1 MEGNLQKLKRNR
13 SLLVIFL
20 AGFLFNSF
28 SLFAQTPS
36 VVRNIRLP
44 LWAELDA
51 YPGLFPID
59 EESAEEMEAESS
71 FGNAG
76 NSGYDENT
84 GNVENTEKEKGVFDF
99 PISQMHKIAPFII
112 GGMVYGWNFVYVPL
126 DKARGVE
133 EYLEVTEIVS
143 SDVIKGG
150 IKYVSPWISDGNLN
164 CWAEYSRTDSQVQNY
179 NLWASIKNPVIG
191 GIGYA
196 SVEKGFEGIEEAA
209 REALKD
215 AIRNYYRKT
224 IKNKP
229 KEINGAVLIRSF
241 PTLGISSGRYVINL
255 DFFLECGKIIEYS
268 VY

>member
-1 MEGNLQKLKRNR
+1 MERYVQKINQKIKRR
-13 SLLVIFL
+13 
-20 AGFLFNSF
+20 FLFAGLGLLF
-28 SLFAQTPS
+28 IFQLFAQTPS
-36 VVRNIRLP
+36 VIRNIRLP

-51 YPGLFPID
+51 YPGLVPFD
-59 EESAEEMEAESS
+59 EENEGEKSS
-71 FGNAG
+71 QIEGQ
-76 NSGYDENT
+76 
-84 GNVENTEKEKGVFDF
+84 FDY
-99 PISQMHKIAPFII
+99 PVKQMHKIAPFII
-112 GGMVYGWNFVYVPL
+112 SGMVYGWNFVYVPL

-150 IKYVSPWISDGNLN
+150 ISYLSPWISENNLN
-164 CWAEYSRTDSQVQNY
+164 CWVEYSRTDSQVQNY
-179 NLWASIKNPVIG
+179 NLWSSIKNPVIG

-215 AIRNYYRKT
+215 AIRSYYRKT

>member
-1 MEGNLQKLKRNR
+1 M
-13 SLLVIFL
+13 IFAL
-20 AGFLFNSF
+20 AFTAS

-51 YPGLFPID
+51 YPGLELSAD
-59 EESAEEMEAESS
+59 E
-71 FGNAG
+71 
-76 NSGYDENT
+76 NSGQ
-84 GNVENTEKEKGVFDF
+84 FDF
-99 PISQMHKIAPFII
+99 PVSQMRRIAPFII
-112 GGMVYGWNFVYVPL
+112 SGMVYGWNFVYVPY

-150 IKYVSPWISDGNLN
+150 IKYTSPWISDNNLN
-164 CWAEYSRTDSQVQNY
+164 CWVEYVRTDSQVQTY
-179 NLWASIKNPVIG
+179 NLWKSIQNPVIG

-215 AIRNYYRKT
+215 AIRNYYRKV

-229 KEINGAVLIRSF
+229 KEINGSVLIRDF
-241 PTLGISSGRYVINL
+241 PTLGITSGRYVINL
-255 DFFLECGKIIEYS
+255 DFFLECGRIVEYS

>member
-1 MEGNLQKLKRNR
+1 MEKHLQKLK
-13 SLLVIFL
+13 LYIFL
-20 AGFLFNSF
+20 ILFAGGMLY
-28 SLFAQTPS
+28 AQTPS

-51 YPGLFPID
+51 YPGLFPVD
-59 EESAEEMEAESS
+59 EETDGQS
-71 FGNAG
+71 
-76 NSGYDENT
+76 ENQNEVRNE
-84 GNVENTEKEKGVFDF
+84 GQYDF
-99 PISQMHKIAPFII
+99 PVKQIRKIAPFII
-112 GGMVYGWNFVYVPL
+112 SGMVYGWNFVYVPY

-133 EYLEVTEIVS
+133 EYLEVTEVVS
-143 SDVIKGG
+143 SEVIKGG
-150 IKYVSPWISDGNLN
+150 ITYVSPWISDNNLN
-164 CWAEYSRTDSQVQNY
+164 CWVEYSRTDSQVQNY
-179 NLWASIKNPVIG
+179 QLWSSIQNPVIG

-229 KEINGAVLIRSF
+229 KEINGAVLVRDF

-255 DFFLECGKIIEYS
+255 DFFLECGKIVEYS

>member
-1 MEGNLQKLKRNR
+1 MERHLQTLKKL
-13 SLLVIFL
+13 IFAL
-20 AGFLFNSF
+20 AFTAS

-51 YPGLFPID
+51 YPGLELSAD
-59 EESAEEMEAESS
+59 E
-71 FGNAG
+71 
-76 NSGYDENT
+76 NSGQ
-84 GNVENTEKEKGVFDF
+84 FDF
-99 PISQMHKIAPFII
+99 PVSQMRRIAPFII
-112 GGMVYGWNFVYVPL
+112 SGMVYGWNFVYVPY

-150 IKYVSPWISDGNLN
+150 IKYTSPWISDNNLN
-164 CWAEYSRTDSQVQNY
+164 CWVEYVRTDSQVQTY
-179 NLWASIKNPVIG
+179 NLWKSIQNPVIG

-215 AIRNYYRKT
+215 AVRSYYRKV

-229 KEINGAVLIRSF
+229 KEITGSVLIRDF
-241 PTLGISSGRYVINL
+241 PTLGITSGRYVINL
-255 DFFLECGKIIEYS
+255 DFFLECGRIVEYS

>member
-1 MEGNLQKLKRNR
+1 MEKYLQKIKEKAFSKIIFVVLI
-13 SLLVIFL
+13 LLGQSV
-20 AGFLFNSF
+20 

-51 YPGLFPID
+51 YPGL
-59 EESAEEMEAESS
+59 ELSA
-71 FGNAG
+71 
-76 NSGYDENT
+76 DENE
-84 GNVENTEKEKGVFDF
+84 GQFDF
-99 PISQMHKIAPFII
+99 PIKQMRKIAPFII
-112 GGMVYGWNFVYVPL
+112 SGMVYGWNFVYVPY

-150 IKYVSPWISDGNLN
+150 ITYASPWISENNLN
-164 CWAEYSRTDSQVQNY
+164 CWVEYTRTDSQIQNY
-179 NLWASIKNPVIG
+179 NLWSSIQNPVIG

-209 REALKD
+209 RESLKD

-229 KEINGAVLIRSF
+229 KEINGAVLIRNF

>member
-1 MEGNLQKLKRNR
+1 
-13 SLLVIFL
+13 
-20 AGFLFNSF
+20 
-28 SLFAQTPS
+28 
-36 VVRNIRLP
+36 
-44 LWAELDA
+44 
-51 YPGLFPID
+51 
-59 EESAEEMEAESS
+59 
-71 FGNAG
+71 
-76 NSGYDENT
+76 
-84 GNVENTEKEKGVFDF
+84 
-99 PISQMHKIAPFII
+99 MHKIAPFII
-112 GGMVYGWNFVYVPL
+112 SGMVYGWNFVYVPY

-133 EYLEVTEIVS
+133 EYLEVTEIVP

-150 IKYVSPWISDGNLN
+150 IKYVSPWISDNNLN
-164 CWAEYSRTDSQVQNY
+164 CWAEYTRTDSQIQNY
-179 NLWASIKNPVIG
+179 NLWSSIQNPVIG

-215 AIRNYYRKT
+215 AIRNHYRKT

-229 KEINGAVLIRSF
+229 KEINGAVLVRNF

>member
-1 MEGNLQKLKRNR
+1 MERHLQTLKRLIFALIFELLIAG
-13 SLLVIFL
+13 SLL
-20 AGFLFNSF
+20 S
-28 SLFAQTPS
+28 AQTPS

-51 YPGLFPID
+51 YPGLELSSD
-59 EESAEEMEAESS
+59 E
-71 FGNAG
+71 
-76 NSGYDENT
+76 NSGQ
-84 GNVENTEKEKGVFDF
+84 FDF
-99 PISQMHKIAPFII
+99 PVSQMRRIAPFII
-112 GGMVYGWNFVYVPL
+112 SGMVYGWNFVYVPY

-150 IKYVSPWISDGNLN
+150 IKYTSPWISDNNLN
-164 CWAEYSRTDSQVQNY
+164 CWVEYVRTDSQVQTY
-179 NLWASIKNPVIG
+179 NLWKSIQNPVIG

-215 AIRNYYRKT
+215 AIRNYYRKV

-229 KEINGAVLIRSF
+229 KEINGSVLIRDF
-241 PTLGISSGRYVINL
+241 PTLGITSGRYVINL
-255 DFFLECGKIIEYS
+255 DFFLECGRIVEYS

>member
-1 MEGNLQKLKRNR
+1 MEKHLQKLKFY
-13 SLLVIFL
+13 IFL
-20 AGFLFNSF
+20 ILFAGGMLY
-28 SLFAQTPS
+28 AQTPS

-51 YPGLFPID
+51 YPGLFPVND
-59 EESAEEMEAESS
+59 ETDGQS
-71 FGNAG
+71 
-76 NSGYDENT
+76 ENQNEVRNE
-84 GNVENTEKEKGVFDF
+84 GQYDF
-99 PISQMHKIAPFII
+99 PVKQIRKIAPFII
-112 GGMVYGWNFVYVPL
+112 SGMVYGWNFVYVPY

-133 EYLEVTEIVS
+133 EYLEVTEVVS
-143 SDVIKGG
+143 SEVIKGG
-150 IKYVSPWISDGNLN
+150 ITYVSPWISDNNLN
-164 CWAEYSRTDSQVQNY
+164 CWVEYSRTDSQVQNY
-179 NLWASIKNPVIG
+179 QLWSSIQNPVIG

-229 KEINGAVLIRSF
+229 KEINGAVLVRDF

-255 DFFLECGKIIEYS
+255 DFFLECGKIVEYS

>member
-1 MEGNLQKLKRNR
+1 MEKHLQKLK
-13 SLLVIFL
+13 LYIFL
-20 AGFLFNSF
+20 ILFAGGMLY
-28 SLFAQTPS
+28 AQTPS

-51 YPGLFPID
+51 YPGLFPVND
-59 EESAEEMEAESS
+59 ETDGQS
-71 FGNAG
+71 
-76 NSGYDENT
+76 ENQNEVRNE
-84 GNVENTEKEKGVFDF
+84 GQYDF
-99 PISQMHKIAPFII
+99 PVKQIRKIAPFII
-112 GGMVYGWNFVYVPL
+112 SGMVYGWNFVYVPY

-133 EYLEVTEIVS
+133 EYLEVTEVVPS
-143 SDVIKGG
+143 EVIKGG
-150 IKYVSPWISDGNLN
+150 ITYVSPWISDNNLN
-164 CWAEYSRTDSQVQNY
+164 CWVEYSRTDSQVQNY
-179 NLWASIKNPVIG
+179 QLWSSIQNPVIG

-229 KEINGAVLIRSF
+229 KEINGAVLVRDF

-255 DFFLECGKIIEYS
+255 DFFLECGKIVEYS

>member
-1 MEGNLQKLKRNR
+1 MERYLQTVKK
-13 SLLVIFL
+13 S
-20 AGFLFNSF
+20 FLFAILSLF
-28 SLFAQTPS
+28 FVLELFAQTPS

-51 YPGLFPID
+51 YPGLVPAGTD
-59 EESAEEMEAESS
+59 DGEENRDWSQ
-71 FGNAG
+71 
-76 NSGYDENT
+76 
-84 GNVENTEKEKGVFDF
+84 FDF
-99 PISQMHKIAPFII
+99 PIKQMHKIAPFII
-112 GGMVYGWNFVYVPL
+112 SGMVYGWNFVYVPY

-150 IKYVSPWISDGNLN
+150 IKYVSPWISENNLN
-164 CWAEYSRTDSQVQNY
+164 CWAEYTRTDSQIQNY
-179 NLWASIKNPVIG
+179 NLWSSIQNPVIG

-229 KEINGAVLIRSF
+229 KEINGAVLVRDF

>member
-1 MEGNLQKLKRNR
+1 MERYVQKINQKVKRR
-13 SLLVIFL
+13 
-20 AGFLFNSF
+20 FLFAGLGLF
-28 SLFAQTPS
+28 FIFQLFAQTPS
-36 VVRNIRLP
+36 VIRNIRLP

-51 YPGLFPID
+51 YPGLVPFD
-59 EESAEEMEAESS
+59 EENE
-71 FGNAG
+71 G
-76 NSGYDENT
+76 
-84 GNVENTEKEKGVFDF
+84 EKSIQNEGQFDY
-99 PISQMHKIAPFII
+99 PVKQMHKIAPFII
-112 GGMVYGWNFVYVPL
+112 SGMVYGWNFVYVPL

-150 IKYVSPWISDGNLN
+150 ISYLSPWISENNLN
-164 CWAEYSRTDSQVQNY
+164 CWVEYSRTDSQVQNY
-179 NLWASIKNPVIG
+179 NLWSSIKNPVIG

-215 AIRNYYRKT
+215 AIRSYYRKT